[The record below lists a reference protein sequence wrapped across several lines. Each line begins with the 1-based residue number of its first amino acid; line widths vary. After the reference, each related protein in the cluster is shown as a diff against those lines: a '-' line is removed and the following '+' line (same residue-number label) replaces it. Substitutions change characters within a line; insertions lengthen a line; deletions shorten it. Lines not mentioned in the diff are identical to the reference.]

1 MSWWST
7 VPVLVVT
14 VAVMV
19 VPGLLLA
26 LGLRFRRLMALGFA
40 PLFSVAIAGVA
51 AVLGS
56 LLGLPWSVWLVAGAA
71 VVFSTIAFVLT
82 QRFRGSPGTE
92 VPHQD
97 GLGLLAAAGAG
108 VVLGGTLIAWRTVT
122 LIGNPENI
130 AQRFDN
136 VFHLNA
142 VEYIV
147 STGDGSSLTLGEMT
161 GNTGAA
167 AVYPAAW
174 HSLAALVVEV
184 TGTSVPIAVNALN
197 LVIAAVVWPLSIVL
211 LARIVTGRSSVVV
224 LTAGVLSAAFI
235 GFPYLLM
242 VWGPLFPYML
252 SVALLPAAVAS
263 VLLAIGMGRQART
276 AVLPAVLAVLIAV
289 AALAL
294 SHMSTVNSL
303 LLVSIPALA
312 WALVRWP
319 ASASPTRS
327 PMGAVIVK
335 SVIAL
340 VGLGLSVLLWLKL
353 RPVPYDVWG
362 PHQTPGGAVG
372 EVLTYSPM
380 GFPLISLT
388 VSLLGLIGII
398 HILRSGHHRWLLVGF
413 ALVGYL
419 YVVDAGLERG
429 PWRAVLTGIWYA
441 DTNRLAALLPLFGV
455 LLGALGTGAAVA
467 WLVGFRTVGG
477 AGDGASRQFLAGRPA
492 AHPVGH
498 GAGLAVLAL
507 LMAVST
513 QSTPLE
519 TYLEGGEQYY
529 LRDTPTSIL
538 SSDEYEL
545 LERADQTLPEDAVI
559 AGNPWNGST
568 LAFAF
573 TGREVLSYHLF
584 ETQTPA
590 VKEVSE
596 SLRDAATDSAAC
608 DAIEETGVSHVLDF
622 GTQYLVEDGG
632 EGLFPGLDD
641 LAGSDAVQLVDEQGD
656 ARLYE
661 VVACQR

>member
-1 MSWWST
+1 M
-7 VPVLVVT
+7 LLVT

-19 VPGLLLA
+19 VPGVLLS
-26 LGLRFRRLMALGFA
+26 LGLGFRRLIAVGLA
-40 PLFSVAIAGVA
+40 PLFSVAVAGVA

-56 LLGLPWSVWLVAGAA
+56 LIGIRWSIWLVLGAS
-71 VVFSTIAFVLT
+71 VVFSAIAFVLT
-82 QRFRGSPGTE
+82 RRFGRLPRTEEPRPDGTG
-92 VPHQD
+92 V
-97 GLGLLAAAGAG
+97 LAAAGAG
-108 VVLGGTLIAWRTVT
+108 VVLGGALIAWRTVT

-174 HSLAALVVEV
+174 HSLAALVVQV

-197 LVIAAVVWPLSIVL
+197 IVIAAVVWPLSIVL
-211 LARIVTGRSSVVV
+211 LARIVAGKRPAV
-224 LTAGVLSAAFI
+224 LLAAGVLSAAFI
-235 GFPYLLM
+235 GFPYLMM

-252 SVALLPAAVAS
+252 SVALLPAAVGS
-263 VLLAIGMGRQART
+263 VLLAVGMGRQVRA

-289 AALAL
+289 AALGL

-319 ASASPTRS
+319 VTVSRIRTPL
-327 PMGAVIVK
+327 GAVILK
-335 SVIAL
+335 SGIAL
-340 VGLGLSVLLWLKL
+340 AGLGLSVILWLKL

-372 EVLTYSPM
+372 EVLSYSPM
-380 GFPLISLT
+380 GFPLISLA
-388 VSLLGLIGII
+388 VSVLGLVGII
-398 HILRSGHHRWLLVGF
+398 HILRSGHHRWLLVSF

-455 LLGALGTGAAVA
+455 LLGALGTGAAVT
-467 WLVGFRTVGG
+467 WLAGLRT
-477 AGDGASRQFLAGRPA
+477 AATKGDGTEERFLGGRRSA
-492 AHPVGH
+492 RRVGYA
-498 GAGLAVLAL
+498 AGLTVLAL
-507 LMAVST
+507 LLAVST
-513 QSTPLE
+513 QTEPLE
-519 TYLEGGEQYY
+519 TYLEGGEQFY

-545 LERADQTLPEDAVI
+545 LERADQSLPEDAVI

-573 TGREVLSYHLF
+573 TGRKVLSYHLF
-584 ETQTPA
+584 ETQSPA
-590 VKEVSE
+590 AIEVSE
-596 SLRDAATDSAAC
+596 SLRDAATDPRAC
-608 DAIEETGVSHVLDF
+608 DAVEETGVSYVLDF
-622 GTQYLVEDGG
+622 GTQYLVEGGG
-632 EGLFPGLDD
+632 EGLFPGFDD
-641 LAGSDAVQLVDEQGD
+641 LADSDAVRLVDEQG
-656 ARLYE
+656 AAKLYE
-661 VVACQR
+661 VVVCQ